1 MPVDSFLL
9 KRLVCPRHRVPLSD
23 LGACLGC
30 PEGHRYPVFDG
41 IPIMIDEGPQ
51 TIWVAEK
58 SLEHG
63 WHQEEYEKKDP
74 YHLGT
79 MVSQREQDKFQ
90 ELLKRANGVD
100 PVVSLLVAATNGIA
114 YSHLIG
120 ALQDYPIPQLR
131 LPPGKGEL
139 LLDIGCNWGRWSIAA
154 ARLGYR
160 PIGIDPSLGA
170 VLAARRVSTQLGL
183 DVRFVVGDARSL
195 PFPAGCFDIAFSY
208 SVIQHFSKEDALK
221 AIREIGRTLQPKG
234 KCLIQMPTRFGLR
247 CLYHQ
252 ARRGFRETRGFD
264 VRYWTLPALRRAFG
278 EYVGRTSFSV
288 DCFFGIGLQVSDL
301 QFMPPVYRA
310 VINASELLRASARL
324 APWLRYLADSVYVES
339 TKGATV
345 AN

>member
-9 KRLVCPRHRVPLSD
+9 KYLVCPRHQIPLTD
-23 LGACLGC
+23 LGSCLGC
-30 PEGHRYPVFDG
+30 PEGHHYPIFDG
-41 IPIMIDEGPQ
+41 IPVLIDEGPQ

-63 WHQEEYEKKDP
+63 WHREKYEKTDP

-79 MVSQREQDKFQ
+79 MVSQPEQDRFQ
-90 ELLKRANGVD
+90 DLLKRPTGVD
-100 PVVSLLVAATNGIA
+100 PVVSLLVSATNGVA

-120 ALQDYPIPQLR
+120 ALQDYPIPQFR
-131 LPPGKGEL
+131 LPPGHGEL

-170 VLAARRVSTQLGL
+170 VLTARRVATQLGMEI
-183 DVRFVVGDARSL
+183 RFVVGDARSL
-195 PFPAGCFDIAFSY
+195 PFPAGTFDVVFSY

-221 AIREIGRTLQPKG
+221 TIREIGRTLQPKG
-234 KCLIQMPTRFGLR
+234 RCLIQMPTPFGLR

-252 ARRGFRETRGFD
+252 ARRGFRATRGFD
-264 VRYWTLPALRRAFG
+264 VRYWTLPALRRAFAKH
-278 EYVGRTSFSV
+278 VGQTTFSV
-288 DCFFGIGLQVSDL
+288 DCFFGIGLQASDMH
-301 QFMPPVYRA
+301 FMPPVYRA
-310 VINASELLRASARL
+310 VIRASEMLRASARL

-339 TKGATV
+339 TKGVTA
-345 AN
+345 